1 MLSGLRHLDLSGNL
15 LAELPLEIGDCRQ
28 SIGSAASR
36 SFDMRRYD
44 RDDETMARESLGA
57 AVFLAG
63 GWHA

>member
-15 LAELPLEIGDCRQ
+15 LAELPLEIGGCRQ
-28 SIGSAASR
+28 SISSVASL
-36 SFDMRRYD
+36 SFDMRQYN
-44 RDDETMARESLGA
+44 RDDETMARESRGA